1 MTLLSVKNLRVTFDT
16 ETGPVQ
22 AVRGVSFDLGR
33 ERLGIVGESGSG
45 KTMTGRAVLRLIRA
59 PGRIEADA
67 MTFDGQDLMAASEPD
82 LRALRGRRIA
92 MVMQDPK
99 FSLNPVMKV
108 GAQLM
113 EGLRQR
119 DNAPRAEARAKAIAA
134 LEAVQIRDPER
145 VMDSYPHELSGG
157 MGQRVMIAMMLIPDP
172 DLLIADEPTSA
183 LDVTVQAEVL
193 NILDD
198 LVKTRGMGLIFI
210 SHDLRL
216 VARFC
221 DRVLVMYKGKIVEEL
236 AAKDLLQAKHP
247 YTQGLLNCL
256 PRIGGSRGPLPVRA
270 VQDVSFKVEAQQSF
284 GLVGESGSGK
294 STILRAIC
302 GMAPI
307 TGGQIRIDGKPLPS
321 PRGRA
326 FAAQVQ
332 MVFQD
337 PYASL
342 HPRHTVDRVLSEP
355 LAIHGQGG
363 SDAKIEQ
370 ALIDVGLPPAF
381 RFRYPHQLSGGQ
393 RQRVAIARALML
405 QPQILLLDEPTSALD
420 ASVQA
425 ETLNLLSR
433 LRAERGLTFVMVSH
447 DLAVIDHMCD
457 RVLVMQN
464 GQAVEEL
471 SREALASAAMTTP
484 YARALFAASADR
496 MMEG

>member
-59 PGRIEADA
+59 PGRIAADA
-67 MTFDGQDLMAASEPD
+67 MTFDGQDLMAASERD

-119 DNAPRAEARAKAIAA
+119 DHATRAEARAKAIAA

-145 VMDSYPHELSGG
+145 VMEAYPHELSGG

-256 PRIGGSRGPLPVRA
+256 PRIGGSRRPLP
-270 VQDVSFKVEAQQSF
+270 
-284 GLVGESGSGK
+284 
-294 STILRAIC
+294 
-302 GMAPI
+302 
-307 TGGQIRIDGKPLPS
+307 
-321 PRGRA
+321 
-326 FAAQVQ
+326 
-332 MVFQD
+332 
-337 PYASL
+337 
-342 HPRHTVDRVLSEP
+342 
-355 LAIHGQGG
+355 
-363 SDAKIEQ
+363 
-370 ALIDVGLPPAF
+370 
-381 RFRYPHQLSGGQ
+381 
-393 RQRVAIARALML
+393 
-405 QPQILLLDEPTSALD
+405 ALD
-420 ASVQA
+420 RNA
-425 ETLNLLSR
+425 
-433 LRAERGLTFVMVSH
+433 
-447 DLAVIDHMCD
+447 DW
-457 RVLVMQN
+457 
-464 GQAVEEL
+464 
-471 SREALASAAMTTP
+471 
-484 YARALFAASADR
+484 AR
-496 MMEG
+496 